1 MLLTR
6 ETIFQCT
13 HRGGEES
20 LIQSN
25 KYTVTRI
32 TFEKKINKFPYAS
45 SNTSVDIN
53 RIVRFA
59 IRGIPRTTNPPV
71 FRTKTSN
78 PSRSTWNLV
87 PPLSKK
93 RLKRGEI
100 AALDSNRG
108 GSFGKSC
115 TNNGLT
121 ERVNERRRGEQRVE
135 RRRTSAM
142 ETGLRE

>member
-1 MLLTR
+1 MEFHEQQIRPFLER
-6 ETIFQCT
+6 K
-13 HRGGEES
+13 HRIH
-20 LIQSN
+20 LD
-25 KYTVTRI
+25 R
-32 TFEKKINKFPYAS
+32 
-45 SNTSVDIN
+45 
-53 RIVRFA
+53 
-59 IRGIPRTTNPPV
+59 
-71 FRTKTSN
+71 
-78 PSRSTWNLV
+78 NLV

-108 GSFGKSC
+108 GSFGESC

>member
-78 PSRSTWNLV
+78 PSRSE
-87 PPLSKK
+87 PRPSPLQETFKTRRNCGVGFESRRVFRRVLYKQ
-93 RLKRGEI
+93 RF
-100 AALDSNRG
+100 N
-108 GSFGKSC
+108 GK
-115 TNNGLT
+115 G
-121 ERVNERRRGEQRVE
+121 
-135 RRRTSAM
+135 
-142 ETGLRE
+142 